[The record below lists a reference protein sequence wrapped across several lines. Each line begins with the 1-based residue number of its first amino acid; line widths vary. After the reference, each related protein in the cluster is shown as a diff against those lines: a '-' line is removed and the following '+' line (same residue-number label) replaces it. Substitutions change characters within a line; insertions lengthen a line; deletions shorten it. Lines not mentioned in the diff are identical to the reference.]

1 MKLLDA
7 LKAGTAV
14 GLSRPEAQ
22 WLLLHVLARPLH
34 DRAWLLA
41 HDHDTLTPAQSLQFS
56 ALLVRADQGEP
67 LGYLVGTQAFFGL
80 DLQVDGR
87 VLLPRPDT
95 ETLVHWALNTLAG
108 QTQPRVLDLGT
119 GSGAVALAIQQ
130 QRPDAIVTAT
140 DASTDALTVARGNAT
155 RLGLPVQF
163 LWGDWLAPVSGLFD
177 LIVSNPPYIED
188 NDPHLAGLTHEPLS
202 ALTAGP
208 DGLADLRCI
217 VRDAPAHLRPGGWL
231 LLEHGYNQSTAVQ
244 ALLCE
249 AGFQQVGSR
258 TDLTGTLR
266 CSGGQISPQAAP
278 AVQQ

>member
-1 MKLLDA
+1 MRLLDA
-7 LKAGTAV
+7 WQLGTQA
-14 GLSRPEAQ
+14 GLSRLDAQ

-41 HDHDTLTPAQSLQFS
+41 HDHAALTPEQEHQFT
-56 ALLVRADQGEP
+56 ALLTRAAEGEP
-67 LGYLVGTQAFFGL
+67 LGYLLGSQAFFGL
-80 DLQVDGR
+80 ELQVDSR

-95 ETLVHWALNTLAG
+95 ETLVHWALDMLG
-108 QTQPRVLDLGT
+108 SQTAPSVLDLGT
-119 GSGAVALAIQQ
+119 GSGAVALAIQH
-130 QRPDAIVTAT
+130 QRPDARVTAT
-140 DASTDALTVARGNAT
+140 DASADALAVARANAA
-155 RLGLPVQF
+155 RLQLPVQF
-163 LWGDWLAPVSGLFD
+163 LSGDWFKAVSGQFD

-188 NDPHLAGLTHEPLS
+188 NDPHLAALTHEPLS

-278 AVQQ
+278 AGQQ